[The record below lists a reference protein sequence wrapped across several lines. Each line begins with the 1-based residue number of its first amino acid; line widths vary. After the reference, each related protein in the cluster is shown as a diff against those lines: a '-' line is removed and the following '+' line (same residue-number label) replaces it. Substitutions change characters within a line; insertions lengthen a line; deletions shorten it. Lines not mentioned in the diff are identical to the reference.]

1 MDTERSWTR
10 HGPVATGRGGAPPRP
25 GALSLRPQRLPPS
38 WTPALAAPWVS
49 AARGEGDELAA
60 ACGCSFACS
69 PVSAV
74 FELVL
79 VVVSVLAVSV
89 SPASFSPASLSAA
102 SVSECE
108 AECVVSVLSLVLVL
122 VGVIVATAA
131 VARMGEEVALGVLA
145 AGLGSGVA
153 AGVSAA
159 RTVADVGA
167 ACRVVPIAAAA
178 AAPPITSAPA
188 AATAV
193 VLKVLKGFMGLL
205 AQWRPVAGS
214 GRESPPPLAGIRA
227 SGDL

>member
-1 MDTERSWTR
+1 VGAARPGRD
-10 HGPVATGRGGAPPRP
+10 GPGRCASPA
-25 GALSLRPQRLPPS
+25 GALSLRAQRLPPS
-38 WTPALAAPWVS
+38 WTPALVAPWVS
-49 AARGEGDELAA
+49 AARGEADEVAT
-60 ACGCSFACS
+60 ACWGSFACS
-69 PVSAV
+69 PISAV

-79 VVVSVLAVSV
+79 VVVSVLPVSV

-108 AECVVSVLSLVLVL
+108 AECVVFVLSLVL

-131 VARMGEEVALGVLA
+131 VTRMGEEVALGVLA

-153 AGVSAA
+153 AGVSAAA

-193 VLKVLKGFMGLL
+193 VVKVLKGFMGLL

-214 GRESPPPLAGIRA
+214 GRESPPPLTGIRA